1 MPRLHSSRPIHVLPK
16 HSRLVRLG
24 FLLLILAT
32 VMCAQSTTADVLGTI
47 TDASGGVLPGVK
59 VTVHNLATGAD
70 YLGTSDAGGN
80 YAVTLLPV
88 GRYSVTVAQ
97 PGFKTWTVPGVTLAI
112 GDRPNAIGDPTTGF
126 TQSPS
131 AWFNTKA
138 FAAQPANTYGNL
150 GRNVLHA
157 PGRTSLDL
165 AIHREFTPR
174 EGMHL
179 QFRFETFNLTNT
191 PPFAAPNAGFGNA
204 NCGTITSAGLPRNV
218 QVALKLLF

>member
-1 MPRLHSSRPIHVLPK
+1 
-16 HSRLVRLG
+16 
-24 FLLLILAT
+24 
-32 VMCAQSTTADVLGTI
+32 
-47 TDASGGVLPGVK
+47 
-59 VTVHNLATGAD
+59 
-70 YLGTSDAGGN
+70 
-80 YAVTLLPV
+80 
-88 GRYSVTVAQ
+88 
-97 PGFKTWTVPGVTLAI
+97 
-112 GDRPNAIGDPTTGF
+112 
-126 TQSPS
+126 
-131 AWFNTKA
+131 
-138 FAAQPANTYGNL
+138 L

-204 NCGTITSAGLPRNV
+204 NFGTITSAGLPRNV